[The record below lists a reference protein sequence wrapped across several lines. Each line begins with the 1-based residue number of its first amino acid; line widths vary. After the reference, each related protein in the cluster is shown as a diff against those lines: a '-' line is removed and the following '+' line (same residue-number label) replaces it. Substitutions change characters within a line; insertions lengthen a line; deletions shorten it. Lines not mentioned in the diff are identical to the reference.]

1 MTLMDSTSNNKKS
14 TEDPISEI
22 VSEKNQLSGKQKN
35 ICLASMKYSVA
46 KLIQKLSF
54 ELDICE
60 YSKKNSF
67 FFLKK

>member
-54 ELDICE
+54 ELDIC
-60 YSKKNSF
+60 
-67 FFLKK
+67 